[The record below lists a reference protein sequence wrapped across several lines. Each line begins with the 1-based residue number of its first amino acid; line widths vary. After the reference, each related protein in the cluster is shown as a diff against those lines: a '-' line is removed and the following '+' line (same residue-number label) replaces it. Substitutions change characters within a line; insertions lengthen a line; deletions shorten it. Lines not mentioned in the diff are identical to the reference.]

1 MAHPRE
7 IRSLQTRWAKV
18 TEFKVPAAPRFYVA
32 DSLACPTEAG
42 VEPLG
47 MMLASKQPITPSM
60 PTKTEPPQ
68 VQPAAQLRVLF
79 GRISRRLRQTQA
91 GAGLTPTQL
100 SVLATVVR
108 HGPLGLAQLS
118 QREGINPTM
127 LSRIVAKLGGQGL
140 VTRRSDP
147 LDGRA
152 AVLLATAKGGRLQ
165 RRIQLE
171 RNDSLGQRFEQLPE
185 SQRQL
190 LLNAMPAMEALA
202 DSLLASD
209 P

>member
-1 MAHPRE
+1 
-7 IRSLQTRWAKV
+7 
-18 TEFKVPAAPRFYVA
+18 
-32 DSLACPTEAG
+32 
-42 VEPLG
+42 
-47 MMLASKQPITPSM
+47 
-60 PTKTEPPQ
+60 
-68 VQPAAQLRVLF
+68 
-79 GRISRRLRQTQA
+79 
-91 GAGLTPTQL
+91 
-100 SVLATVVR
+100 
-108 HGPLGLAQLS
+108 
-118 QREGINPTM
+118 
-127 LSRIVAKLGGQGL
+127 
-140 VTRRSDP
+140 
-147 LDGRA
+147 RA